1 MALDTSSWT
10 PRTQL
15 GEIVK
20 KGLITSLDEVF
31 ARGYKIMEPEIV
43 DVLLPDIQY
52 EIIYTSI
59 VQKQTDAGEKSR
71 FKVIV
76 AVGNG
81 DGYIGVGSSKAAQWR
96 VAVDKALK
104 EAKLSITPVRRGCGS
119 WECSCDQP
127 HSVPFRVIG
136 KCGSVRFEILPGPRG
151 LGLVAND
158 TSKILLRLAGVKDCW
173 TRSRGSTRTTQSLIY
188 ATFNA
193 LANTYRIVTPE
204 DWVR

>member
-1 MALDTSSWT
+1 MAFDTSEWT

-15 GEIVK
+15 GEMVK
-20 KGLITSLDEVF
+20 KGLVTSIDEIF
-31 ARGYKIMEPEIV
+31 ARGYRIMEPEIA
-43 DVLLPDIQY
+43 DALLPDIQY
-52 EIIYTSI
+52 EIIYTTI

-71 FKVIV
+71 FKVVV

-81 DGYIGVGSSKAAQWR
+81 DGYIGIGSGKAAQWR
-96 VAVDKALK
+96 VAVEKSLK
-104 EAKLSITPVRRGCGS
+104 EAKLNMTPVRRGCGS

-127 HSVPFRVIG
+127 HSVPFKVVG

-158 TSKILLRLAGVKDCW
+158 TSKILLRLAGIKDCW
-173 TRSRGSTRTTQSLIY
+173 TKSRGSTRTTQSLIY
-188 ATFNA
+188 ATFDA
-193 LANTYRIVTPE
+193 LASTYRIVTPS